1 MAYCKARS
9 ESLRKIVVFSH
20 FYKRQGGLREVAYL
34 SPDHY
39 NEKEQPKSVK
49 DLKFAVPKRRGLGS
63 QTVVHLT
70 ICIVII
76 E

>member
-1 MAYCKARS
+1 M
-9 ESLRKIVVFSH
+9 
-20 FYKRQGGLREVAYL
+20 AYL
-34 SPDHY
+34 SPDLY